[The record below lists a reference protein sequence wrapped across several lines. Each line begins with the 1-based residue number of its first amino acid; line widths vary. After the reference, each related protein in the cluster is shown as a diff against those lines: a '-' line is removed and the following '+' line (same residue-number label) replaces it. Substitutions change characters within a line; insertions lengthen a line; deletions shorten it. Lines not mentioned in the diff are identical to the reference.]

1 MFSTISIYWIISLI
15 IIIGLVIYYSNTI
28 EGLDNSSNDPS
39 KYYESLNRVNNMLTL
54 IGVKLRD
61 GVILKDTAPYDR
73 LNNQINY
80 LTNVKK
86 KFAFMIEQYRLNE
99 QLSKLT
105 ALNAG
110 SIQQEIDDLIQHL
123 RKLEILNTETSTD
136 TTDIQGTQSKIDK
149 IIGELGELTN
159 STNTN
164 VMISYDTPKIADIQK
179 QIDVLMK
186 QLRELMTLNT
196 GKSLYWLQTSTDTT
210 NIEDTQSTIDKI
222 IGDLGELNKSKIQY
236 MKTSSD
242 TTNIQS
248 KIDEINQ
255 EINTIIGDKI
265 KTLIKESTI
274 INKQMMDMRNN
285 ANTKTPPDMI
295 YEKLDL
301 MIQGKSTSYGTDAST
316 TYTIPLKD
324 NGDIDP
330 EKFYDYI
337 DDESVKRKADSVD
350 QSGTAW
356 VLDKDGNMVSLA
368 SQNKL
373 NDYIKY
379 YEPGSYKYDIQN
391 YTPSYEDS
399 VYLSK
404 TTGKPAFS
412 KFIDNAS
419 IKKGICSQ
427 YKDFPDKLD
436 EECGKLDKNVCGSV
450 NCCTLLGGS
459 KCVAGNNQGPISKLH
474 YGNQMIKN
482 RDFYYYKGLCYGNC
496 VKTKTDQ

>member
-1 MFSTISIYWIISLI
+1 M
-15 IIIGLVIYYSNTI
+15 N
-28 EGLDNSSNDPS
+28 NN
-39 KYYESLNRVNNMLTL
+39 NNNNMNMNTNM
-54 IGVKLRD
+54 
-61 GVILKDTAPYDR
+61 
-73 LNNQINY
+73 NNNMNNNMENMETQQY
-80 LTNVKK
+80 TNDETNNSPETQK
-86 KFAFMIEQYRLNE
+86 
-99 QLSKLT
+99 
-105 ALNAG
+105 
-110 SIQQEIDDLIQHL
+110 EIDEL
-123 RKLEILNTETSTD
+123 R
-136 TTDIQGTQSKIDK
+136 QKID
-149 IIGELGELTN
+149 
-159 STNTN
+159 
-164 VMISYDTPKIADIQK
+164 A
-179 QIDVLMK
+179 
-186 QLRELMTLNT
+186 
-196 GKSLYWLQTSTDTT
+196 
-210 NIEDTQSTIDKI
+210 
-222 IGDLGELNKSKIQY
+222 
-236 MKTSSD
+236 
-242 TTNIQS
+242 
-248 KIDEINQ
+248 
-255 EINTIIGDKI
+255 
-265 KTLIKESTI
+265 LIKESNI
-274 INKQMMDMRNN
+274 INKQMMDMRKN

-301 MIQGKSTSYGTDAST
+301 MIHGKSTSYGTDAST

-496 VKTKTDQ
+496 VKTKTDQQ

>member
-1 MFSTISIYWIISLI
+1 MRYLAIILLI
-15 IIIGLVIYYSNTI
+15 LIMIACLFKSSNTT
-28 EGLDNSSNDPS
+28 EGLENNSNGVN
-39 KYYESLNRVNNMLTL
+39 KYNESLNRIDNMLNL
-54 IGVKLRD
+54 IDNKSKNVDIRGKSLE
-61 GVILKDTAPYDR
+61 R
-73 LNNQINY
+73 LNSQVKY
-80 LTNVKK
+80 LTYAKK
-86 KFAFMIEQYRLNE
+86 LVGLMIEQSVPME
-99 QLSKLT
+99 Q
-105 ALNAG
+105 
-110 SIQQEIDDLIQHL
+110 L
-123 RKLEILNTETSTD
+123 RKLTTPNMKTNNNMDNNMDNNMNNNMDNNMDNNMENMETQQYTNDETNNSPETQKEIDALR
-136 TTDIQGTQSKIDK
+136 QKID
-149 IIGELGELTN
+149 
-159 STNTN
+159 
-164 VMISYDTPKIADIQK
+164 A
-179 QIDVLMK
+179 
-186 QLRELMTLNT
+186 
-196 GKSLYWLQTSTDTT
+196 
-210 NIEDTQSTIDKI
+210 
-222 IGDLGELNKSKIQY
+222 
-236 MKTSSD
+236 
-242 TTNIQS
+242 
-248 KIDEINQ
+248 
-255 EINTIIGDKI
+255 
-265 KTLIKESTI
+265 LIKESNI
-274 INKQMMDMRNN
+274 INKQMTDMRNM
-285 ANTKTPPDMI
+285 AQTKTPPDMI
-295 YEKLDL
+295 YAKLDL
-301 MIQGKSTSYGTDAST
+301 MIQGKSTSYGADAST

-330 EKFYDYI
+330 DKFYDYI
-337 DDESVKRKADSVD
+337 DDETVKRKADSVD

-368 SQNKL
+368 SQSKL

-459 KCVAGNNQGPISKLH
+459 KCVAGNNQGPLSKLH

-496 VKTKTDQ
+496 IKTKTDQ